1 MVRGRP
7 KQSTHEDAEETRRNI
22 VRIAGQLFMEYGFRA
37 VSTRQIA
44 AACGLT
50 QPALYH
56 YFADKQDLY
65 VAMAREEVET
75 LRAELEGIA
84 RGNESIEER
93 LQAVML
99 YLLGTTQYDLHLL
112 LHDVRNELSPERRS
126 MLNQVFQSGVVG
138 PIAAIFE
145 DGQRQGLLRDSADGG
160 VDAFTAAYLF
170 LNMVSVHLPQSGHS
184 SSGQMGHTERTVS
197 DAEMAR
203 QIVHV
208 LLYGLAQETA
218 KYVYRGG
225 KNDG

>member
-7 KQSTHEDAEETRRNI
+7 GQSRHEEAEVTRENI

-65 VAMAREEVET
+65 VAMAQEEVAK
-75 LRAELEGIA
+75 LRVELEGIA
-84 RGNESIEER
+84 RRNAGIEER
-93 LQAVML
+93 LQRVML
-99 YLLGTTQYDLHLL
+99 YLLGTTHYDLHLM
-112 LHDVRNELSPERRS
+112 LHDVRNELTPERRS
-126 MLNQVFQSGVVG
+126 KLNREFQASVVG

-145 DGQRQGLLRDSADGG
+145 DGQQQGLLRDRTHGG

-170 LNMVSVHLPQSGHS
+170 LNMVSVHLPQSRHS
-184 SSGQMGHTERTVS
+184 SLEQQEHTERTVS

-208 LLYGLAQETA
+208 LLYGLAQEMT
-218 KYVYRGG
+218 VH
-225 KNDG
+225 